1 MSRYHEKH
9 VRFEH
14 SSKICFRQKSLTKGL
29 SWAHYQND
37 HERIY
42 YKNNQ
47 QHTLSLYLEG
57 GFETHRTDVKS
68 SFGAPGRF
76 CLMPKESESQWH
88 VGSSQQFMHL
98 YFDDAYLKQ
107 LALKTFD
114 IDPRKVNLPELIFHE
129 NLALEG
135 MFRHQVFTADWSNGE
150 NQLLMEQVTD
160 TILVAMIQSLG
171 IAKFTCKMRGGLAPK
186 VALDV
191 CEFIHENYFRQIFLV
206 ELADLAQLSEFHFC
220 RMFKE
225 NLAQTPQEYLTQ
237 VRIER
242 VKELLSTTKLP
253 LTEVALRCGFSSQ
266 SHMGRYFKKLIGISP
281 MQYRKHL

>member
-1 MSRYHEKH
+1 MSIYHEKH

-14 SSKICFRQKSLTKGL
+14 SSKVCFRQKSLTKNL

-76 CLMPKESESQWH
+76 CLMPKETESQWH

-129 NLALEG
+129 NIALEG
-135 MFRHQVFTADWSNGE
+135 MFRHQVFITDWSSSD

-160 TILVAMIQSLG
+160 TIIVSMIQSLG
-171 IAKFTCKMRGGLAPK
+171 IAKFTCKIRGGLAPK

-191 CEFIHENYFRQIFLV
+191 CEFIHDNFHRQIFLS
-206 ELADLAQLSEFHFC
+206 ELANLAQLSEFHFC

-242 VKELLSTTKLP
+242 VKEFLSTTKLP
-253 LTEVALRCGFSSQ
+253 LTDVALRCGFSSQ

>member
-76 CLMPKESESQWH
+76 CLMPKESESQWL
-88 VGSSQQFMHL
+88 FPI
-98 YFDDAYLKQ
+98 
-107 LALKTFD
+107 KTFTGKYCQF
-114 IDPRKVNLPELIFHE
+114 IKCRLFVN
-129 NLALEG
+129 
-135 MFRHQVFTADWSNGE
+135 
-150 NQLLMEQVTD
+150 
-160 TILVAMIQSLG
+160 
-171 IAKFTCKMRGGLAPK
+171 
-186 VALDV
+186 
-191 CEFIHENYFRQIFLV
+191 
-206 ELADLAQLSEFHFC
+206 
-220 RMFKE
+220 
-225 NLAQTPQEYLTQ
+225 
-237 VRIER
+237 
-242 VKELLSTTKLP
+242 
-253 LTEVALRCGFSSQ
+253 
-266 SHMGRYFKKLIGISP
+266 
-281 MQYRKHL
+281 